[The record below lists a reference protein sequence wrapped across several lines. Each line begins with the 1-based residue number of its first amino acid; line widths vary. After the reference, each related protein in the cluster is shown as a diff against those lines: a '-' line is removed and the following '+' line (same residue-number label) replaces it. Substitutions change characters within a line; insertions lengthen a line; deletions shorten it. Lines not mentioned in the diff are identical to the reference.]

1 MGMDTLSRIKIA
13 RFIMSEIILPYP
25 VSTNRYWRIFRGKAV
40 PSKEATAY
48 KMLVKARA
56 REAGIK
62 PIIGHVSLRITL
74 RPKLNKDGS
83 ESKVCI
89 DLDNALKVTLDALNG
104 VAYADD
110 SQIVELYVVKGS
122 AVDGGGLVVSISDLR
137 PLMCTG

>member
-1 MGMDTLSRIKIA
+1 MNQL
-13 RFIMSEIILPYP
+13 ILPYP

-56 REAGIK
+56 REAGIV
-62 PIIGHVSLRITL
+62 PIIGHVSLHITL

-110 SQIVELYVVKGS
+110 SQIVELYVFKGS
-122 AVDGGGLVVSISDLR
+122 AVDGGGLVVSITDAKKTRLENM
-137 PLMCTG
+137 LKKD